1 MGEVPSDLDPNAKII
16 EPTMFRSDPTPNL
29 VNGVK
34 SILDNYG
41 GKVIAVLNSEYYKYS
56 PRAISIIT

>member
-1 MGEVPSDLDPNAKII
+1 
-16 EPTMFRSDPTPNL
+16 MFRSDPTPNL

-34 SILDNYG
+34 DILDTYG
-41 GKVIAVLNSEYYKYS
+41 GKVVAILNSEYQKYS